1 MLIGYGM
8 PAVQSVSLVGGTWL
22 TADAGAALFDG
33 KPGRRSR
40 ISRSGALSIN
50 IVLAEAIVVGIVAV
64 LGLNVPPGVQ
74 VSAAGATATTIR
86 LPDGSVCAW
95 VFPAAAGPVSSVA
108 VQIDTVV
115 ANVEVGEVAIF
126 RAVDVGIS
134 DGWAV
139 AAIDTSMH
147 TRTKGGQINTVPGA
161 TYRRLTATLSARA
174 TEVVR
179 KGGLAGADW
188 ETVAQ
193 TMAGRQRTC
202 VVPQYRDMVSKS
214 FDPALAA
221 RTALYG
227 YAAQLPSVENVSR
240 QYFSGYLEFE
250 EIPG

>member
-1 MLIGYGM
+1 M

-50 IVLAEAIVVGIVAV
+50 IVLAEAIVPGIVAV
-64 LGLNVPPGVQ
+64 LGLNVPPGVH

-95 VFPAAAGPVSSVA
+95 LFPAAAGPVSSVA
-108 VQIDTVV
+108 VQIDTAV

-139 AAIDTSMH
+139 APIDTSVH
-147 TRTKGGQINTVPGA
+147 SRTKGGQVNTVPGA
-161 TYRRLTATLSARA
+161 VYRRLTATLSARA

-193 TMAGRQRTC
+193 SMSGRQRAC
-202 VVPQYRDMVSKS
+202 VVPQYREMVSKA
-214 FDPALAA
+214 FAPALAA
-221 RTALYG
+221 RAALYG
-227 YAAQLPSVENVSR
+227 YATQLPSAENVSR
-240 QYFSGYLEFE
+240 QYFTGYLEFE